1 MKRIV
6 LLAITALLPF
16 VSNVQAADTAA
27 IKVTTETMKPGEGSN
42 VTFKGN
48 QLALLGTA
56 IELGKP
62 LPSAMLTA
70 GDLSGVNLAESK
82 GKPKIISVVPSIDTP
97 VCEAQTHELS
107 EKSGLDVSKV
117 ELITVSMDLPF
128 AQGRFAKEA
137 KIKNV
142 TFLSDYKGAEFG
154 RKNGLL
160 IKPLN
165 LLARALI
172 VVDKDNIVRHIQV
185 VPEITNLPDLTKA
198 VAVAK
203 SLQ

>member
-6 LLAITALLPF
+6 LLAIIALLPF
-16 VSNVQAADTAA
+16 VQNVQAADTAA
-27 IKVTTETMKPGEGSN
+27 INVSGETTRPGEGSN
-42 VTFKGN
+42 VTFKGD

-56 IELGKP
+56 IEVGKP
-62 LPSAMLTA
+62 LPSAVLTA
-70 GDLSGVNLAESK
+70 GDLSGVNLADSK
-82 GKPKIISVVPSIDTP
+82 GKPKIISVVPSVDTP

-142 TFLSDYKGAEFG
+142 TFLSDYKGAQFG
-154 RKNGLL
+154 LKNGLL

-172 VVDKDNIVRHIQV
+172 VTDKDNVVRHLQV
-185 VPEITNLPDLTKA
+185 VPEITNLPDLAKA
-198 VAVAK
+198 VKVAK

>member
-6 LLAITALLPF
+6 LLAIIALLPF
-16 VSNVQAADTAA
+16 VQNVQAADTAA
-27 IKVTTETMKPGEGSN
+27 INVSGETTRPGEGSN
-42 VTFKGN
+42 VTFKGD

-56 IELGKP
+56 IEVGKP
-62 LPSAMLTA
+62 LPSAVLTA
-70 GDLSGVNLAESK
+70 GDLSGVNLAENK
-82 GKPKIISVVPSIDTP
+82 GKPKIISVVPSVDTP

-142 TFLSDYKGAEFG
+142 TFLSDYKGAQFG
-154 RKNGLL
+154 LKNGLL

-172 VVDKDNIVRHIQV
+172 VTDKDNVVRHLQV
-185 VPEITNLPDLTKA
+185 VPEITNLPDLAKA
-198 VAVAK
+198 VEVAK

>member
-6 LLAITALLPF
+6 LLAIIALLPF
-16 VSNVQAADTAA
+16 VQNVQAADTAA
-27 IKVTTETMKPGEGSN
+27 INVSGETTRPGEGSN
-42 VTFKGN
+42 VTFKGDR
-48 QLALLGTA
+48 LALLGTA
-56 IELGKP
+56 IEVGKP
-62 LPSAMLTA
+62 LPSAVLTA
-70 GDLSGVNLAESK
+70 GDLSGVNLAENK
-82 GKPKIISVVPSIDTP
+82 GKPKIISVVPSVDTP

-142 TFLSDYKGAEFG
+142 TFLSDYKGAQFG
-154 RKNGLL
+154 LKNGLL

-172 VVDKDNIVRHIQV
+172 VTDKDNVVRHLQV
-185 VPEITNLPDLTKA
+185 VPEITNLPDLAKA
-198 VAVAK
+198 VEVAK